1 MAILPVSATPTKPR
15 QGGGLPMVSL
25 PAATGRRARAG
36 MASKWRELNLG
47 GGGLQATNLRLAR
60 TLRRRSTAWALLALF
75 PAGAHRW
82 YLREPAAALA
92 YPLLTLA
99 AAAGWFGGLSWLAP
113 AALLALGGL
122 LVHDIVSLENRIA
135 ALNRRLRMEAW
146 LTPGPGAPADFRGR
160 SDDRASAATP
170 GKTQ

>member
-1 MAILPVSATPTKPR
+1 MTP
-15 QGGGLPMVSL
+15 
-25 PAATGRRARAG
+25 
-36 MASKWRELNLG
+36 KWRELDLG

-99 AAAGWFGGLSWLAP
+99 AAAGWFGGLQWLAP

-122 LVHDIVSLENRIA
+122 LVHDVVSLENRIA

-146 LTPGPGAPADFRGR
+146 LSPGPGAPADFRGR
-160 SDDRASAATP
+160 PEDPASAAAP
-170 GKTQ
+170 RNTQ

>member
-1 MAILPVSATPTKPR
+1 
-15 QGGGLPMVSL
+15 
-25 PAATGRRARAG
+25 
-36 MASKWRELNLG
+36 MASKWRELDLG

-99 AAAGWFGGLSWLAP
+99 AAAGWSGGLQWLWP

-135 ALNRRLRMEAW
+135 ALNRRLRMAAW
-146 LTPGPGAPADFRGR
+146 LSPGPGAPADFRGR
-160 SDDRASAATP
+160 PEDP
-170 GKTQ
+170 GPADAPRKTQ